1 MWNSYICDTIS
12 GLMITPIEIQNF
24 SWHISVSDS
33 SLSTN
38 TRRNIGEDGLSQI
51 SLPWVSVPSNTP
63 EGRNSIL
70 YPMKRSIVLMWD
82 DTPVI
87 FGTIGYR
94 IDSEDCTDFSLLSI
108 QDILSSR
115 YLVRENVFGKSYGG
129 TTNDTISYNNM
140 SLRGIAADIIRK
152 CTREKPSGGLP
163 IDTQYD
169 GEAGNHQRT
178 YYGYNV
184 SNNAADKLLNE
195 ITNVQDGIE
204 MRFVPYKKENNI
216 RLRFEA
222 GTDSEPELVNSNSKR
237 TLTWF
242 SNGRGLIEGLKVS
255 NIGPSMRVYGTGAGQ
270 DDSTL
275 CHLAQDLSLCQTRD
289 PWPIIESVVS
299 DTSWDNIDLLR
310 RHSEGTLESS
320 KYPLCQMKG
329 SVHINDF
336 EDQFMGM
343 VWPGDLIDIDIRDH
357 PSLPDGIYTTRIL
370 RMEGDS
376 TDKVSLTFSVMRSI
390 SY

>member
-12 GLMITPIEIQNF
+12 GLMITPIDLQSF
-24 SWHISVSDS
+24 SWHMSVSDS

-51 SLPWVSVPSNTP
+51 SLPWTSVPSNTP

-82 DTPVI
+82 NTPVI

-94 IDSEDCTDFSLLSI
+94 VDSEDCTDFSLLSI

-129 TTNDTISYNNM
+129 TTNDTISYNNT

-152 CTREKPSGGLP
+152 CTREKPSGELP

-204 MRFVPYKKENNI
+204 MRFVPYKKGNNI

-222 GTDSEPELVNSNSKR
+222 GTDSEHELVNSNAKR

-275 CHLAQDLSLCQTRD
+275 CHLAQDISLCQTRD
-289 PWPIIESVVS
+289 PWPIIESVIS
-299 DTSWDNIDLLR
+299 DTSWDNADLLR

-376 TDKVSLTFSVMRSI
+376 TDKVSLIFSVMRSV

>member
-12 GLMITPIEIQNF
+12 GLMITPIDLQSF
-24 SWHISVSDS
+24 SWHMSVSDS

-38 TRRNIGEDGLSQI
+38 TKRNIGEDGLSQI
-51 SLPWVSVPSNTP
+51 SLPWASVPSNTP

-94 IDSEDCTDFSLLSI
+94 VDSEDCTDFSLLSI

-152 CTREKPSGGLP
+152 CTREKPSGVLP

-169 GEAGNHQRT
+169 GETGNHQRT

-204 MRFVPYKKENNI
+204 MRFVPYKKGNNI

-222 GTDSEPELVNSNSKR
+222 GTDSEHELVNSNAKR

-242 SNGRGLIEGLKVS
+242 SNGRGLIEELKVS

-289 PWPIIESVVS
+289 PWPIVESVVS

-320 KYPLCQMKG
+320 KYPLCQIKG

-376 TDKVSLTFSVMRSI
+376 TDKVSLTFSVMRSA

>member
-24 SWHISVSDS
+24 SWHMSVSDS

-38 TRRNIGEDGLSQI
+38 TRRNVGENGLSQI
-51 SLPWVSVPSNTP
+51 SLPWASVPSNTP

-94 IDSEDCTDFSLLSI
+94 VDSEDCTDFSLLSI

-169 GEAGNHQRT
+169 GETGNHQRT

-222 GTDSEPELVNSNSKR
+222 GTDSEHELVNSNAKR

-289 PWPIIESVVS
+289 PWPIVESVIS
-299 DTSWDNIDLLR
+299 DSSWDNIDLLR

-329 SVHINDF
+329 FVHINDF

-343 VWPGDLIDIDIRDH
+343 VWPGDLIDIDVRDH

-376 TDKVSLTFSVMRSI
+376 TDKVSLTFSVMRSV

>member
-1 MWNSYICDTIS
+1 
-12 GLMITPIEIQNF
+12 
-24 SWHISVSDS
+24 
-33 SLSTN
+33 
-38 TRRNIGEDGLSQI
+38 
-51 SLPWVSVPSNTP
+51 
-63 EGRNSIL
+63 
-70 YPMKRSIVLMWD
+70 MWD

-94 IDSEDCTDFSLLSI
+94 VDSEDCTDFSLLSI

-222 GTDSEPELVNSNSKR
+222 GTDSEHELVNSNAKR

-376 TDKVSLTFSVMRSI
+376 TDKVSLTFSVMRSV

>member
-12 GLMITPIEIQNF
+12 GLMITPIDLQSF
-24 SWHISVSDS
+24 SWHMSVSDS

-38 TRRNIGEDGLSQI
+38 TKRNIGEDGLSQI
-51 SLPWVSVPSNTP
+51 SLPWASVPSNTP

-94 IDSEDCTDFSLLSI
+94 VDSEDCTDFSLLSI

-152 CTREKPSGGLP
+152 CTREKPSGVLP

-169 GEAGNHQRT
+169 GETGNHQRT

-222 GTDSEPELVNSNSKR
+222 GTDSEHELVNSNAKR

-242 SNGRGLIEGLKVS
+242 SNGRGLIEELKVS

-289 PWPIIESVVS
+289 PWPIVESVVS

-320 KYPLCQMKG
+320 KYPLCQIKG

-376 TDKVSLTFSVMRSI
+376 TDKVSLTFSVMRSV

>member
-1 MWNSYICDTIS
+1 MWNAYVCDTMS
-12 GLMITPIEIQNF
+12 GLMITPIDLQSF
-24 SWHISVSDS
+24 SWYMSVSNS

-51 SLPWVSVPSNTP
+51 SLPWASVPSNTP

-82 DTPVI
+82 DTPII

-94 IDSEDCTDFSLLSI
+94 VDSEDCTDFSLLSI

-222 GTDSEPELVNSNSKR
+222 GTDSEHELVNSNAKR

-289 PWPIIESVVS
+289 PWPIIESVIS

-336 EDQFMGM
+336 EDQFMGT
-343 VWPGDLIDIDIRDH
+343 VWPGDLIDIDIKDH

-376 TDKVSLTFSVMRSI
+376 TDKVSLTFSVMRSV

>member
-1 MWNSYICDTIS
+1 MWSSYICDTIS
-12 GLMITPIEIQNF
+12 GLMITPIDLQSF
-24 SWHISVSDS
+24 SWHMSVSDS

-38 TRRNIGEDGLSQI
+38 TKRNIGEDGLSQI
-51 SLPWVSVPSNTP
+51 SLPWASVPSNTP

-82 DTPVI
+82 NTPVI

-94 IDSEDCTDFSLLSI
+94 VDSEDCTDFSLLSI

-140 SLRGIAADIIRK
+140 SLRGIAADIIWK

-204 MRFVPYKKENNI
+204 MRFVPYKKGNNI

-222 GTDSEPELVNSNSKR
+222 GTDGEHELVNSNAKR

-242 SNGRGLIEGLKVS
+242 SNGRGLIEELKVS

-376 TDKVSLTFSVMRSI
+376 TDKVSLTFSVMRSV

>member
-12 GLMITPIEIQNF
+12 GLMITPIEIQSF
-24 SWHISVSDS
+24 SWHMSVSDS

-38 TRRNIGEDGLSQI
+38 TKRNIGEDGLSQI
-51 SLPWVSVPSNTP
+51 SLPWASVPSNTP

-94 IDSEDCTDFSLLSI
+94 VDSEDCTDFSLLSI

-152 CTREKPSGGLP
+152 CTREKPSGVLP

-169 GEAGNHQRT
+169 GETGNHQRT

-204 MRFVPYKKENNI
+204 MRFVPYKEENNI

-222 GTDSEPELVNSNSKR
+222 GTDSEHELVNSNAKR

-242 SNGRGLIEGLKVS
+242 SNGRGLIEELKVS

-289 PWPIIESVVS
+289 PWPIVESVVS

-320 KYPLCQMKG
+320 KYPLCQIKG
-329 SVHINDF
+329 AVHINDF

-376 TDKVSLTFSVMRSI
+376 TDKVSLTFSVMRSV